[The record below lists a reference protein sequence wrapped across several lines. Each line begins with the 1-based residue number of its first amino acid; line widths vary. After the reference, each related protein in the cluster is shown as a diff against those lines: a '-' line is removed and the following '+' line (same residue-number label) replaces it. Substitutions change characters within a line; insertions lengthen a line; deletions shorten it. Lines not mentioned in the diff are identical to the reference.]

1 VQSVSGIGGE
11 AATPARR
18 RRVSAV
24 VAAGVLAAI
33 LGMAI
38 AAGYVAIRWRQHDNA
53 LLIRPTGIPASVSTQ
68 TADLMQLSP
77 VPSTRAPGFT
87 LTDQAGHAL
96 SLAGFRGK
104 AVVLE
109 FMDPHC
115 TDICP
120 IVSQEFITAY
130 RDLGRDASHVVFLAV
145 NVNRYHLQ
153 VADVTAFSAE
163 QHLTTI
169 PAWHFLTGSY
179 ASLQAVWNAYN
190 IEVEAPSPNAD
201 VIHSSTMY
209 FIDPDG
215 QERYLAS
222 PMVNHTKS
230 GSSYLPAKQLSVW
243 GQGIAQ
249 VARQLTG

>member
-1 VQSVSGIGGE
+1 MSGITGE
-11 AATPARR
+11 AASPKRR
-18 RRVSAV
+18 RRVPALVVAGALAAV
-24 VAAGVLAAI
+24 VGLVI
-33 LGMAI
+33 V
-38 AAGYVAIRWRQHDNA
+38 AGYVAIRWRQHDDA

-77 VPSTRAPGFT
+77 VPRTGAPGFT
-87 LTDQAGHAL
+87 LTDQKGRTF
-96 SLAGFRGK
+96 SLASFRGR

-153 VADVTAFSAE
+153 VADVAAFSAE

-169 PAWHFLTGSY
+169 PSWHFLTGSY
-179 ASLQAVWNAYN
+179 AGLQAVWDAYN
-190 IEVEAPSPNAD
+190 IQVEAPSPNAD
-201 VIHSSTMY
+201 IIHSSTMY

-222 PMVNHTKS
+222 PMVDHTKG
-230 GSSYLPAKQLSVW
+230 GSSYLPANQLAAW
-243 GQGIAQ
+243 GRGIAE